1 MNKAIQAIRTAA
13 RSLRDTAQREGILP
27 QDPMWLWAISQETAL
42 NALADLAEV
51 QEAGVHGVVK
61 DSKGLV
67 DSQVEALKR
76 AFALADQHN
85 KRAEMA
91 LRHAEVDR
99 EKLVNNTVNELTAQ
113 VTAKLNGALVLRQ
126 QRYDRQQRLTTGGA
140 MTAIV
145 LGLFFGGYALHAYL
159 WRFETS
165 SVERCLHQAVTGSDG
180 VSYCPLSAVKSD
192 L

>member
-1 MNKAIQAIRTAA
+1 MSVESDNLRNAAIALREAA
-13 RSLRDTAQREGILP
+13 WREGVEPDGPLGIWVRSLERTLTAQ
-27 QDPMWLWAISQETAL
+27 S
-42 NALADLAEV
+42 DLV
-51 QEAGVHGVVK
+51 DKQEAGILAVVN
-61 DSKGLV
+61 DAKGMV
-67 DSQVEALKR
+67 DSQVEALKK
-76 AFALADQHN
+76 ALALSDQHN
-85 KRAEMA
+85 KRAETA

-99 EKLVNNTVNELTAQ
+99 EKLVNHTVDELTGQ

-126 QRYDRQQRLTTGGA
+126 QRYDRQQRLTTGGM

-165 SVERCLHQAVTGSDG
+165 SVERCLRQTVNGTDG
-180 VSYCPLSAVKSD
+180 TPYCPLSAVKSD

>member
-1 MNKAIQAIRTAA
+1 MSVESNNLRNAAIALREAA
-13 RSLRDTAQREGILP
+13 WREGVEPDGPLGIWVLSMERALTAQADMADKQKAGILAVV
-27 QDPMWLWAISQETAL
+27 QDA
-42 NALADLAEV
+42 
-51 QEAGVHGVVK
+51 
-61 DSKGLV
+61 KGLV
-67 DSQVEALKR
+67 DSQVEALKKSL
-76 AFALADQHN
+76 ALADQHN
-85 KRAEMA
+85 KRAETA

-113 VTAKLNGALVLRQ
+113 VSAKLNGALVLRQ
-126 QRYDRQQRLTTGGA
+126 QRYDRQQRLGTAGA

-165 SVERCLHQAVTGSDG
+165 SVERCLRQAVTSSDG

>member
-1 MNKAIQAIRTAA
+1 MSAASNELRNSAIALREAAWREGVEPDGPLGIWVRSMERT
-13 RSLRDTAQREGILP
+13 LTAQS
-27 QDPMWLWAISQETAL
+27 DM
-42 NALADLAEV
+42 ADK
-51 QEAGVHGVVK
+51 QEAGLRAVVN
-61 DSKGLV
+61 DAKGLV
-67 DSQVEALKR
+67 DSQVDALKK
-76 AFALADQHN
+76 ALAMSDQHN
-85 KRAEMA
+85 KRAEIA

-113 VTAKLNGALVLRQ
+113 VSARLNGALVLRQ
-126 QRYDRQQRLTTGGA
+126 QRYDRQQRLGTAGA

-165 SVERCLHQAVTGSDG
+165 SVERCLRQVMTGSDG